1 MSENPTFILAGNGPY
16 DNRGCEAIVRGTVKI
31 LRRYYKDPSFFSISH
46 FKNQEQ
52 FERQSREESDPAIIH
67 KKTNKRQSKYD
78 PNWLLRLPLRG
89 FYPELYRNWIY
100 NEMIPHIENSNSV
113 LSIGGDNYSL
123 DYGIPRSFTYLDDIV
138 LERKKPLIIWGA
150 SVGPFNKIPEYEK
163 YMKKHLQNVT
173 GIFAREPATV
183 EYLDKIGVKDNV
195 YKVADPAFLMDPT
208 EPQSNKKI
216 EIEDDAIGINLSSL
230 MARYLNNGSK
240 ESWINRASAIVE
252 EIAKRTD
259 NKIYLIPH
267 VTLSDSNDYL
277 FLKEVKE
284 RVRTSEEKMIL
295 LPPNY
300 NASET
305 KWIISKM
312 KLFAGARTHST
323 IASLSSYVPTLSFAY
338 SIKAKGINRDIFG
351 HEDYCLN
358 LEKLSPE
365 IVAKKIELMLEKR
378 KEIRSELKASIPR
391 IEDEAFLA
399 GKVLMEI
406 TGNF

>member
-16 DNRGCEAIVRGTVKI
+16 DNRGCEAIVRGTAKI
-31 LRRYYKDPSFFSISH
+31 LRHYYKDPSFLCVSF
-46 FKNQEQ
+46 FQNQEQ
-52 FERQSREESDPAIIH
+52 FEKQRREEFDPAIVH
-67 KKTNKRQSKYD
+67 KKANKRQSKFD
-78 PNWLLRLPLRG
+78 PNWLLRLPFRRL
-89 FYPELYRNWIY
+89 YPELYKNWMY
-100 NEMIPHIENSNSV
+100 KEMIPYIENSNSV
-113 LSIGGDNYSL
+113 LSVGGDNYSL
-123 DYGIPRSFTYLDDIV
+123 DYGIPRLFTYLDDVV

-150 SVGPFNKIPEYEK
+150 SVGPFEKIPEYEK
-163 YMKKHLQNVT
+163 YIKKHLQNVT
-173 GIFAREPATV
+173 GIFAREPATI
-183 EYLDKIGVKDNV
+183 EYLDKIGITDNV

-216 EIEDDAIGINLSSL
+216 EIEEDSIGINLSSL
-230 MARYLNNGSK
+230 MARYLSNGNM
-240 ESWINRASAIVE
+240 ELWINKASTIVE

-267 VTLSDSNDYL
+267 VTLPDSNDYL

-284 RVRTSEEKMIL
+284 RIKTSEEKIIL
-295 LPPNY
+295 LPPTY

-323 IASLSSYVPTLSFAY
+323 IAALSSYVPTLSFAY

-358 LEKLSPE
+358 PEKLNPE
-365 IVAKKIELMLEKR
+365 IVAEKIESMLEKGN
-378 KEIRSELKASIPR
+378 EIRAELKAVIPK
-391 IEDEAFLA
+391 IENEALLA
-399 GKVLMEI
+399 GKTLMKI
-406 TGNF
+406 TG